1 MKLTDILSYVETLA
15 PQAFQEDYDN
25 SGLILGDPEAEVSSI
40 LVCLDVDQD
49 ALNFAAEKGCQL
61 IISHHPAI
69 FKAAKVFTHDTR
81 EGRLLVEAIKKD
93 IALYSA
99 HTNFDAALGGL
110 TDLLCKKIG
119 LKNIEILKGFSTL
132 KADHGSGR
140 YGNITPVEGEQ
151 FIKDIKSVLSLDVV
165 RTVGK
170 IPESISRVAVYN
182 GSYDRDILPELCA
195 LNPQALITGDLKYH
209 DAQELLESGVFTL
222 DAGHYGTEKLF
233 VDEMTKLLKPAFPHL
248 NILPFE
254 GADVFCF
261 HH

>member
-15 PQAFQEDYDN
+15 PHTFQEDYDN
-25 SGLILGDPEAEVSSI
+25 SGLILGNPEAEVSSI

-49 ALNFAAEKGCQL
+49 ALNLAVEKGCHL

-69 FKAAKVFTHDTR
+69 FKAAKVFTQDTR

-99 HTNFDAALGGL
+99 HTNFDSALGGL

-119 LKNIEILKGFSTL
+119 LRNIEILKESSPL

-140 YGNITPVEGEQ
+140 YGNITPVGGEE

-195 LNPQALITGDLKYH
+195 LNPEALITGDLKYH
-209 DAQELLESGVFTL
+209 DAQELLESGIFTL

-233 VDEMTKLLKPAFPHL
+233 VDELAKLLKAAFPHL
-248 NILPFE
+248 NILSYE
-254 GADVFCF
+254 GTDVFCYR
-261 HH
+261 